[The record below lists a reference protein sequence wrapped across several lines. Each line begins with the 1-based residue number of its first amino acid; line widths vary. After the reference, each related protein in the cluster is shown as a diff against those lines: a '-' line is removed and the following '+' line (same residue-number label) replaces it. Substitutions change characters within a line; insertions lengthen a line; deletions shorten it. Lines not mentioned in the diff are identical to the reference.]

1 MFIGDFNFYRST
13 KNRNRHS
20 ANMKDI
26 ITFNEI
32 ISNLDLQEIL
42 LKGRNYTWS
51 NMQQEPLLE
60 ELDWC
65 FTSSNWISNYPNTL
79 LLPMAR
85 TTSDHVPCMVQIG
98 TSIPK
103 ASVFRFESFWV
114 EMPGFLDTIQVA

>member
-1 MFIGDFNFYRST
+1 
-13 KNRNRHS
+13 
-20 ANMKDI
+20 
-26 ITFNEI
+26 
-32 ISNLDLQEIL
+32 
-42 LKGRNYTWS
+42 
-51 NMQQEPLLE
+51 MQQEPLLE

-65 FTSSNWISNYPNTL
+65 FTSSNWISDYPNTL

-114 EMPGFLDTIQVA
+114 EMPGFLDTVQVA